1 VGVPGGVAAGSAPA
15 RASSSV
21 GIRLMRL
28 GKVDEAISA
37 SAGTF
42 VNDITLN
49 GTAGKAATDLQQLQT
64 FYQAAGFER
73 SSFSFSLLN
82 FLK

>member
-1 VGVPGGVAAGSAPA
+1 
-15 RASSSV
+15 
-21 GIRLMRL
+21 MRL

-42 VNDITLN
+42 VNDITLNGTAGKLN